1 MSISQRNCASMNAIR
16 QCELCVGVQIQV
28 SVWKIRHERIL
39 LAIDLAAEMRV
50 ETMIRTDHAE
60 AAYFALAFLCGQNAH
75 RINER
80 IRETIRFRRKRR
92 HQRPGSGHRQARHH
106 QGIHKSIAS
115 RVSGLAR
122 RIGVRDDVVM
132 TGGVAQNGGI
142 VHALEEQLG
151 HPILTS
157 PLTQY
162 NGALGAALYAY
173 EKAVRNA
180 KMAK

>member
-1 MSISQRNCASMNAIR
+1 MQSTKEAEISPTCT
-16 QCELCVGVQIQV
+16 VF
-28 SVWKIRHERIL
+28 
-39 LAIDLAAEMRV
+39 AESAV
-50 ETMIRTDHAE
+50 IS
-60 AAYFALAFLCGQNAH
+60 ALAQGTDK
-75 RINER
+75 RDIIN
-80 IRETIRFRRKRR
+80 
-92 HQRPGSGHRQARHH
+92 
-106 QGIHKSIAS
+106 GIHKSIAS

-173 EKAVRNA
+173 EKAERA
-180 KMAK
+180 ARMAK